1 MKVGGGL
8 DQPLLIFLAYN
19 KGGTNMADEILGRIE
34 KQMEGSNLALA
45 AVADVLRKMDERLSK
60 AERDEDEDEEEK
72 AADIEKAELIK
83 SIAVEVFEM
92 VKADNGL
99 DVDGTKVRS
108 GAKIAQG
115 TAADDAAKQVDPT
128 RKIEDVQATIQ
139 AMQLAKEGDDDEKDE
154 TDDEKEHPAEE
165 EDMERGH
172 GYKSVEEL
180 TKQLNDLQLQLQNV
194 EGGIQ
199 KQVQTESEERL
210 RKMGF
215 REETGLQRPKQIQYD
230 LGTDGTTP
238 IVKQQTEGDTVD
250 QLVNLSYKELRELS
264 ARIQAGDTDGI
275 PRELLV

>member
-1 MKVGGGL
+1 
-8 DQPLLIFLAYN
+8 
-19 KGGTNMADEILGRIE
+19 MADEILGRIE

-60 AERDEDEDEEEK
+60 AEEDEYQAEERS
-72 AADIEKAELIK
+72 AADIEKAELVK
-83 SIAVEVFEM
+83 SIATEVFDM
-92 VKADNGL
+92 LKSDNGL

-108 GAKIAQG
+108 GAKIAAG
-115 TAADDAAKQVDPT
+115 TAADDSAKQVDPT

-139 AMQLAKEGDDDEKDE
+139 AMQIAKEGDEDDE
-154 TDDEKEHPAEE
+154 DEKEHPAEE
-165 EDMERGH
+165 DEEVEQGH

-194 EGGIQ
+194 EGNIQ

-215 REETGLQRPKQIQYD
+215 REETGLQAPKQIQYD

-264 ARIQAGDTDGI
+264 ARIQAGETEGI
-275 PRELLV
+275 PRELLG

>member
-99 DVDGTKVRS
+99 
-108 GAKIAQG
+108 
-115 TAADDAAKQVDPT
+115 
-128 RKIEDVQATIQ
+128 
-139 AMQLAKEGDDDEKDE
+139 
-154 TDDEKEHPAEE
+154 
-165 EDMERGH
+165 
-172 GYKSVEEL
+172 
-180 TKQLNDLQLQLQNV
+180 
-194 EGGIQ
+194 
-199 KQVQTESEERL
+199 
-210 RKMGF
+210 
-215 REETGLQRPKQIQYD
+215 TGNCC
-230 LGTDGTTP
+230 G
-238 IVKQQTEGDTVD
+238 
-250 QLVNLSYKELRELS
+250 
-264 ARIQAGDTDGI
+264 
-275 PRELLV
+275 

>member
-1 MKVGGGL
+1 
-8 DQPLLIFLAYN
+8 
-19 KGGTNMADEILGRIE
+19 MADEILGRIE

-72 AADIEKAELIK
+72 AADLEKAELVK
-83 SIAVEVFEM
+83 SIAAEVFEM
-92 VKADNGL
+92 VKSDNGL

-108 GAKIAQG
+108 GGKVAQG
-115 TAADDAAKQVDPT
+115 TAADDSAKQVDPT

-139 AMQLAKEGDDDEKDE
+139 AMQLVKEGDDEDES
-154 TDDEKEHPAEE
+154 DDEKEHPAEE
-165 EDMERGH
+165 DVEQGH

-199 KQVQTESEERL
+199 KQVQTESEDRL

-238 IVKQQTEGDTVD
+238 IVKAQSEGDTVD

-264 ARIQAGDTDGI
+264 ARIQNGDTEGI
-275 PRELLV
+275 PRELLG

>member
-1 MKVGGGL
+1 
-8 DQPLLIFLAYN
+8 
-19 KGGTNMADEILGRIE
+19 MADEILGRIE
-34 KQMEGSNLALA
+34 NQMEGSNLALA

-60 AERDEDEDEEEK
+60 AEEDEYQAEEQSV
-72 AADIEKAELIK
+72 ADVEKAELVK
-83 SIAVEVFEM
+83 SIAAEVFGM
-92 VKADNGL
+92 LKSDNGM

-108 GAKIAQG
+108 GGKVAQG
-115 TAADDAAKQVDPT
+115 TAADDSAKQVDPT

-139 AMQLAKEGDDDEKDE
+139 AMQLAKEGDEDEE

-165 EDMERGH
+165 GDDEDVRAGH

-194 EGGIQ
+194 EGSIQ
-199 KQVQTESEERL
+199 KQVQTESEDRL

-215 REETGLQRPKQIQYD
+215 REETGLQAPKQIQYD

-238 IVKQQTEGDTVD
+238 IVKSQTEGDTVD

-264 ARIQAGDTDGI
+264 ARIQAGDTEGI
-275 PRELLV
+275 PRELLG

>member
-72 AADIEKAELIK
+72 AADLEKAELIK
-83 SIAVEVFEM
+83 SIASEVFGM
-92 VKADNGL
+92 LKSDNGL

-108 GAKIAQG
+108 GGKVAQG
-115 TAADDAAKQVDPT
+115 TAADDSAKQVDPT

-139 AMQLAKEGDDDEKDE
+139 AMQLVKEGDEDEEDE

-165 EDMERGH
+165 EVEQGH

-194 EGGIQ
+194 EGSMQ
-199 KQVQTESEERL
+199 KQVQTESEDRL

-215 REETGLQRPKQIQYD
+215 REETGLQAPKQIKYD

-238 IVKQQTEGDTVD
+238 IVKAQSEGDTVD